1 VRPDDDTSCR
11 DPARHHEPVRAVVH
25 LFGGPYVTVD
35 GHRRSVPEG
44 SKRLL
49 AFVALRHRPVER
61 RYVAGTLWPVRDDG
75 RATGNLRSALWRLRG
90 AGIDVLCC
98 DKWSLSLVAG
108 VRVDTRDLG
117 AWADRVIAGRPR
129 PEDLARIH
137 LDTDALD
144 LLPGWYDDWT
154 ILERERLRQHLL
166 HALESLSALLSDAGR
181 HADAVESAL
190 AAVSAEPLRESAQRV
205 LITAYLAERN
215 WYEARRALNAYRDL
229 LVRELG
235 VPPSADLAA
244 LVRDGVP
251 ARTRPLRSEKLPRY
265 ISAVGVSAGAPLPS
279 HLVAARRPPPA

>member
-1 VRPDDDTSCR
+1 MRPDDDTACR
-11 DPARHHEPVRAVVH
+11 DAARHHEPVRAVVH

-35 GHRRSVPEG
+35 GYRRSVPEG

-49 AFVALRHRPVER
+49 AFVALRHRRVER
-61 RYVAGTLWPVRDDG
+61 RYVASTLWPVRDDG
-75 RATGNLRSALWRLRG
+75 RAAGNLRSALWRLRG

-154 ILERERLRQHLL
+154 ILERERLRQRLL
-166 HALESLSALLSDAGR
+166 HALESLSALLSDVGR

-190 AAVSAEPLRESAQRV
+190 AAVSAEPLRESAQGV
-205 LITAYLAERN
+205 LIKAYLAERN
-215 WYEARRALNAYRDL
+215 WYDARRALDAYRDL
-229 LVRELG
+229 LARELG
-235 VPPSADLAA
+235 VPPSVNLVA
-244 LVRDGVP
+244 LVRDGAP
-251 ARTRPLRSEKLPRY
+251 AAS
-265 ISAVGVSAGAPLPS
+265 GCCAP
-279 HLVAARRPPPA
+279 